1 MVLSMNRKIHIGVVG
16 LGAFSSDFI
25 KLFGMHPDVEE
36 VAVCDLL
43 PERVAKSRK
52 EHGIK
57 RGFTSFDEMLKCKD
71 LDSIAIFTQRHLHAK
86 MV

>member
-43 PERVAKSRK
+43 PD
-52 EHGIK
+52 
-57 RGFTSFDEMLKCKD
+57 RGRST
-71 LDSIAIFTQRHLHAK
+71 
-86 MV
+86 V